1 MRIGGDI
8 LVIREVSKKQSFTDK
23 AKMTCKT
30 MSRGFILALI
40 AFCLIV
46 FTYLV
51 IYFGDQYF
59 GSKSGES
66 RLPIYSAYVIVSPS
80 MVPTIN
86 VNDGVVVQRVD
97 KQGNLNIG
105 DIITF
110 SSRDIRYSG
119 LTITHRIVGK
129 QTIQNG
135 NLVYRT
141 KGDNNKS
148 EDSSLVSFG
157 DIYGKVLFK
166 VPSVGVLYKFIT
178 NPFGFIISI
187 IIPIIVI
194 LVINIVKV
202 KQLVDEERKGY
213 V

>member
-1 MRIGGDI
+1 M
-8 LVIREVSKKQSFTDK
+8 VIREVNKKQSFADK
-23 AKMTCKT
+23 AKMTYKT
-30 MSRGFILALI
+30 MSRGFVLALI
-40 AFCLIV
+40 VFCLIII
-46 FTYLV
+46 TYLC
-51 IYFGDQYF
+51 IYLGDQYF
-59 GSKSGES
+59 GSKNGDSK
-66 RLPIYSAYVIVSPS
+66 LPIYSAYVIVSPS

-97 KQGNLNIG
+97 KQGKLNIG

-135 NLVYRT
+135 SLVYRT

-166 VPSVGVLYKFIT
+166 VPSVGIIYKFVT

>member
-1 MRIGGDI
+1 
-8 LVIREVSKKQSFTDK
+8 
-23 AKMTCKT
+23 
-30 MSRGFILALI
+30 
-40 AFCLIV
+40 
-46 FTYLV
+46 
-51 IYFGDQYF
+51 
-59 GSKSGES
+59 
-66 RLPIYSAYVIVSPS
+66 

-86 VNDGVVVQRVD
+86 VNDGIVIKRYDDD
-97 KQGNLNIG
+97 KYNVG
-105 DIITF
+105 DIVSYVTED
-110 SSRDIRYSG
+110 SRIKGSVV
-119 LTITHRIVGK
+119 THRIVNK
-129 QTIQNG
+129 QTLNDKTS
-135 NLVYRT
+135 LYTT

-166 VPSVGVLYKFIT
+166 VPSVGFLYNFIT
-178 NPFGFIISI
+178 NPFGFTISI

>member
-1 MRIGGDI
+1 M
-8 LVIREVSKKQSFTDK
+8 VIREVSKKQSFIDK

-30 MSRGFILALI
+30 MSRGFVLALI
-40 AFCLIV
+40 VFCLIV
-46 FTYLV
+46 FTYLI

-59 GSKSGES
+59 GSKSGDS
-66 RLPIYSAYVIVSPS
+66 KLPIYSAYVIVSPS

-110 SSRDIRYSG
+110 ASKDIRYSG

-166 VPSVGVLYKFIT
+166 VPSVGVLYNFIT

>member
-1 MRIGGDI
+1 M
-8 LVIREVSKKQSFTDK
+8 VIRGVSKKQSFIDK

-30 MSRGFILALI
+30 MSRGFVLALI
-40 AFCLIV
+40 VFCLIV
-46 FTYLV
+46 FTYLI

-59 GSKSGES
+59 GSKSGDS
-66 RLPIYSAYVIVSPS
+66 KLPIYSAYVIVSPS

-110 SSRDIRYSG
+110 SSKDIRYSG

-202 KQLVDEERKGY
+202 KQLIDEERKGY

>member
-1 MRIGGDI
+1 M
-8 LVIREVSKKQSFTDK
+8 VIREVSKKQSFIDK

-30 MSRGFILALI
+30 MSRGFVLALI
-40 AFCLIV
+40 VFCLIV
-46 FTYLV
+46 FTYLI

-59 GSKSGES
+59 GSKSGDS
-66 RLPIYSAYVIVSPS
+66 KLPIYSAYVIVSPS

-110 SSRDIRYSG
+110 SSKDIRYSG

-166 VPSVGVLYKFIT
+166 VPSVGILYKFIT

>member
-8 LVIREVSKKQSFTDK
+8 LVIRAVSKKQSFIDK

-30 MSRGFILALI
+30 MSRGFVLALI
-40 AFCLIV
+40 VFCLIV
-46 FTYLV
+46 FTYLI

-59 GSKSGES
+59 GSKSGDS
-66 RLPIYSAYVIVSPS
+66 KLPIYSAYVIVSPS

-110 SSRDIRYSG
+110 SSKDIRYSG

-166 VPSVGVLYKFIT
+166 VPSVGVLYNFIT

-187 IIPIIVI
+187 IIPIVVI

>member
-1 MRIGGDI
+1 M
-8 LVIREVSKKQSFTDK
+8 VIRGVSKKLSFIDK

-30 MSRGFILALI
+30 MSRGFVLALI
-40 AFCLIV
+40 VFCLIV
-46 FTYLV
+46 FTYLI

-59 GSKSGES
+59 GSKSGDS
-66 RLPIYSAYVIVSPS
+66 KLPIYSAYVIVSPS

-110 SSRDIRYSG
+110 SSKDIRYSG

-166 VPSVGVLYKFIT
+166 VPSVGVLYNFIT
-178 NPFGFIISI
+178 NPFGFTISI

>member
-1 MRIGGDI
+1 M
-8 LVIREVSKKQSFTDK
+8 VIREVSKKQSFIDK

-30 MSRGFILALI
+30 MSRGFVLALI
-40 AFCLIV
+40 VFCLIV
-46 FTYLV
+46 FTYLI

-59 GSKSGES
+59 GSKSGDS
-66 RLPIYSAYVIVSPS
+66 KLPIYSAYVIVSPS

-110 SSRDIRYSG
+110 SSKDIRYSG

-166 VPSVGVLYKFIT
+166 VPSVGVLYNFIT

-194 LVINIVKV
+194 LVINVVKV

>member
-1 MRIGGDI
+1 M
-8 LVIREVSKKQSFTDK
+8 VIREVSKKQSFTDK

-30 MSRGFILALI
+30 MSRGFVLALI
-40 AFCLIV
+40 VFCLIV
-46 FTYLV
+46 FTYLI

-59 GSKSGES
+59 GSKSGDS
-66 RLPIYSAYVIVSPS
+66 KLPIYSAYVIVSPS

-110 SSRDIRYSG
+110 SSKDIRYSG

-166 VPSVGVLYKFIT
+166 VPSVGVLYNFIT

>member
-1 MRIGGDI
+1 M
-8 LVIREVSKKQSFTDK
+8 VIREVSKKQSFIDK

-30 MSRGFILALI
+30 MSRGFVLALI
-40 AFCLIV
+40 VFCLIV
-46 FTYLV
+46 FTYLI

-59 GSKSGES
+59 GSKSGDS
-66 RLPIYSAYVIVSPS
+66 KLPIYSAYVIVSPS

-110 SSRDIRYSG
+110 SSKDIRYSG

-157 DIYGKVLFK
+157 DIYGKVLFR
-166 VPSVGVLYKFIT
+166 VPSVGILYNFIT

>member
-1 MRIGGDI
+1 M
-8 LVIREVSKKQSFTDK
+8 VIREVSKKQSFTDK
-23 AKMTCKT
+23 AKMTYKT
-30 MSRGFILALI
+30 MSRGFVLALI

-46 FTYLV
+46 ITYLC
-51 IYFGDQYF
+51 IYLGDQYF
-59 GSKSGES
+59 GSKNGDSK
-66 RLPIYSAYVIVSPS
+66 LPIYSAYVIVSPS

-97 KQGNLNIG
+97 KQGKLNIG

-135 NLVYRT
+135 SLVYRT

-148 EDSSLVSFG
+148 EDLSLVSFG

-166 VPSVGVLYKFIT
+166 VPSVGIIYKFVT

>member
-1 MRIGGDI
+1 M
-8 LVIREVSKKQSFTDK
+8 VIRGVSKKQSFIDK

-30 MSRGFILALI
+30 MSRGFVLALI
-40 AFCLIV
+40 VFCLIV
-46 FTYLV
+46 FTYLI

-59 GSKSGES
+59 GSKSGDS
-66 RLPIYSAYVIVSPS
+66 KLPIYSAYVIVSPS

-110 SSRDIRYSG
+110 ASKDIRYSG

-166 VPSVGVLYKFIT
+166 VPSVGVLYNFIT

-187 IIPIIVI
+187 IIPIIVEI
-194 LVINIVKV
+194 YSGLV
-202 KQLVDEERKGY
+202 E
-213 V
+213 

>member
-1 MRIGGDI
+1 M
-8 LVIREVSKKQSFTDK
+8 VIRGVSKKQSFIDK

-30 MSRGFILALI
+30 MSRGFVLALI
-40 AFCLIV
+40 VFCLIV
-46 FTYLV
+46 FTYLI

-59 GSKSGES
+59 GSKSGDS
-66 RLPIYSAYVIVSPS
+66 KLPIYSAYVIVSPS

-110 SSRDIRYSG
+110 SSKDIRYSG

-157 DIYGKVLFK
+157 DIYGKVLFR
-166 VPSVGVLYKFIT
+166 VPSVGVLYNFIT

>member
-1 MRIGGDI
+1 M
-8 LVIREVSKKQSFTDK
+8 VIRGVSKKQSFIDK

-30 MSRGFILALI
+30 MSRGFVLALI
-40 AFCLIV
+40 VFCLIV
-46 FTYLV
+46 FTYLI

-59 GSKSGES
+59 GSKSGDS
-66 RLPIYSAYVIVSPS
+66 KLPIYSAYVIVSPS

-110 SSRDIRYSG
+110 SSKDIRYSG

-166 VPSVGVLYKFIT
+166 VPSVGVLYNFIT

>member
-1 MRIGGDI
+1 M
-8 LVIREVSKKQSFTDK
+8 VIREVSKKQSFTDK
-23 AKMTCKT
+23 AKMTYKT
-30 MSRGFILALI
+30 MSRGFVLALI

-46 FTYLV
+46 ITYLC
-51 IYFGDQYF
+51 IYLGDQYF
-59 GSKSGES
+59 GSKNGDSK
-66 RLPIYSAYVIVSPS
+66 LPIYSAYVIVSPS

-97 KQGNLNIG
+97 KQGKLNIG

-135 NLVYRT
+135 SLVYRT

-166 VPSVGVLYKFIT
+166 VPSVGVIYKFVT

>member
-1 MRIGGDI
+1 M
-8 LVIREVSKKQSFTDK
+8 VIRGVSKKQSFIDK

-30 MSRGFILALI
+30 MSRGFVLALI
-40 AFCLIV
+40 VFCLIV
-46 FTYLV
+46 FTYLI

-59 GSKSGES
+59 GSKSGDS
-66 RLPIYSAYVIVSPS
+66 KLPIYSAYVIVSPS

-110 SSRDIRYSG
+110 SSKDIRYSG

-148 EDSSLVSFG
+148 EDSSLVSFS

-166 VPSVGVLYKFIT
+166 VPSVGVLYNFIT

>member
-1 MRIGGDI
+1 M
-8 LVIREVSKKQSFTDK
+8 VIRGVSKKQSFIDK

-30 MSRGFILALI
+30 MSRGFVLALI
-40 AFCLIV
+40 VFCLIV
-46 FTYLV
+46 FTYLI

-59 GSKSGES
+59 GSKSGDS
-66 RLPIYSAYVIVSPS
+66 KLPIYSAYVIVSPS

-110 SSRDIRYSG
+110 SSKDIRYSG

-135 NLVYRT
+135 SLVYRT

-157 DIYGKVLFK
+157 DIYGKVLFR
-166 VPSVGVLYKFIT
+166 VPSVGVLYNFIT

>member
-1 MRIGGDI
+1 M
-8 LVIREVSKKQSFTDK
+8 VIREVSKKQSFTDK
-23 AKMTCKT
+23 AKMTYKT
-30 MSRGFILALI
+30 MSRGFVLALI

-46 FTYLV
+46 ITYLC
-51 IYFGDQYF
+51 IYLGDQYF
-59 GSKSGES
+59 GSKNGDSK
-66 RLPIYSAYVIVSPS
+66 LPIYSAYVIVSQS

-97 KQGNLNIG
+97 KQGKLNIG

-135 NLVYRT
+135 SLVYRT

-166 VPSVGVLYKFIT
+166 VPSVGIIYKFVT

-194 LVINIVKV
+194 LVINIIKV

>member
-1 MRIGGDI
+1 M
-8 LVIREVSKKQSFTDK
+8 VIREVSKKQSFIDK

-30 MSRGFILALI
+30 MSRGFVLALI
-40 AFCLIV
+40 VFCLIV
-46 FTYLV
+46 FTYLI

-59 GSKSGES
+59 GSKSGDS
-66 RLPIYSAYVIVSPS
+66 KLPIYSAYVIVSPS

-110 SSRDIRYSG
+110 SSRDIRYNG

-202 KQLVDEERKGY
+202 KQLIDEERKGY

>member
-1 MRIGGDI
+1 M
-8 LVIREVSKKQSFTDK
+8 VIREVSKKQSFIDK

-30 MSRGFILALI
+30 MSRGFVLALI
-40 AFCLIV
+40 VFCLIV
-46 FTYLV
+46 FTYLI

-59 GSKSGES
+59 GSKSGDS
-66 RLPIYSAYVIVSPS
+66 KLPIYSAYVIVSPS

-110 SSRDIRYSG
+110 SSKDIRYSG

-166 VPSVGVLYKFIT
+166 VPSVGVLYNFIT

>member
-1 MRIGGDI
+1 M
-8 LVIREVSKKQSFTDK
+8 VIRGVSKKQSFIDK

-30 MSRGFILALI
+30 MSRGFVLALI
-40 AFCLIV
+40 VFCLIV
-46 FTYLV
+46 FTYLI

-59 GSKSGES
+59 GSKSGDS
-66 RLPIYSAYVIVSPS
+66 KLPIYSAYVIVSPS

-110 SSRDIRYSG
+110 SSKDIRYSG

-141 KGDNNKS
+141 KGDNNRS
-148 EDSSLVSFG
+148 EDSSLVSFS

-166 VPSVGVLYKFIT
+166 VPSVGILYNFIT

>member
-1 MRIGGDI
+1 M
-8 LVIREVSKKQSFTDK
+8 VIREVSKKQSFIDK

-30 MSRGFILALI
+30 MSRGFVLALI
-40 AFCLIV
+40 VFCLIV
-46 FTYLV
+46 FTYLI

-59 GSKSGES
+59 GSKSGDS
-66 RLPIYSAYVIVSPS
+66 KLPIYSAYVIVSPS

-110 SSRDIRYSG
+110 SSKDIRYSG

-135 NLVYRT
+135 SLVYRT

-157 DIYGKVLFK
+157 DIYGKVLFR
-166 VPSVGVLYKFIT
+166 VPSVGVLYNFIT

-194 LVINIVKV
+194 LVINVVKV

>member
-1 MRIGGDI
+1 M
-8 LVIREVSKKQSFTDK
+8 VIREVSKKQSFIDK

-30 MSRGFILALI
+30 MSRGFVLALI
-40 AFCLIV
+40 VFCLIV
-46 FTYLV
+46 FTYLI

-59 GSKSGES
+59 GSKSGDS
-66 RLPIYSAYVIVSPS
+66 KLPIYSAYVIVSPS

-110 SSRDIRYSG
+110 SSKDIRYSG

-135 NLVYRT
+135 SLVYRT

-157 DIYGKVLFK
+157 DIYGKVLFR
-166 VPSVGVLYKFIT
+166 VPSVGVLYNFIT

>member
-1 MRIGGDI
+1 M
-8 LVIREVSKKQSFTDK
+8 VIREVQDKQSFNQKIKSTFRV
-23 AKMTCKT
+23 
-30 MSRGFILALI
+30 MSRGFVLAVI

-46 FTYLV
+46 ITYLC

-66 RLPIYSAYVIVSPS
+66 KLPIYSAYVIVSQS

-86 VNDGVVVQRVD
+86 INDGVVVQRVD

-110 SSRDIRYSG
+110 SSRDIRYTG

-129 QTIQNG
+129 QMIQNG
-135 NLVYRT
+135 SLVYRT

-148 EDSSLVSFG
+148 EDSSLVSFS
-157 DIYGKVLFK
+157 DIYGKVVLK
-166 VPSVGVLYKFIT
+166 IPSIGVVYNFIT

-187 IIPIIVI
+187 VIPIIII

-202 KQLVDEERKGY
+202 KKLVDEEKMGY

>member
-1 MRIGGDI
+1 
-8 LVIREVSKKQSFTDK
+8 
-23 AKMTCKT
+23 MTCKT
-30 MSRGFILALI
+30 MSRGFILAI
-40 AFCLIV
+40 IVFCLIV
-46 FTYLV
+46 FTYLIV
-51 IYFGDQYF
+51 YFSDQYF
-59 GSKSGES
+59 GSKSGDS
-66 RLPIYSAYVIVSPS
+66 KLPIYSAYVIVSPS

-110 SSRDIRYSG
+110 ASKDIRYSG

-148 EDSSLVSFG
+148 EDSSLVSFS

-166 VPSVGVLYKFIT
+166 VPSIGILYKFIT

>member
-1 MRIGGDI
+1 M
-8 LVIREVSKKQSFTDK
+8 VIREVNKKHSIIDE
-23 AKMTCKT
+23 AKLTCKT
-30 MSRGFILALI
+30 MSRGFVLALI
-40 AFCLIV
+40 VFCLIV
-46 FTYLV
+46 FTYLI

-59 GSKSGES
+59 GSKNGDSK
-66 RLPIYSAYVIVSPS
+66 LPIYSAYVIVSPS

-110 SSRDIRYSG
+110 SSKDIRYSG

-129 QTIQNG
+129 QIIQNG

-141 KGDNNKS
+141 RGDNNRS

-166 VPSVGVLYKFIT
+166 VPSIGIVYKFIT

-187 IIPIIVI
+187 IIPIIAI

>member
-1 MRIGGDI
+1 M
-8 LVIREVSKKQSFTDK
+8 VIREVSKKQSFTDK
-23 AKMTCKT
+23 AKMTYKT
-30 MSRGFILALI
+30 MSRGFVLALI

-46 FTYLV
+46 ITYLC
-51 IYFGDQYF
+51 IYLGDQYF
-59 GSKSGES
+59 GSKNGDSK
-66 RLPIYSAYVIVSPS
+66 LPIYSAYVIVSPS
-80 MVPTIN
+80 MVPTIK

-97 KQGNLNIG
+97 KQGKLNIG

-135 NLVYRT
+135 SLVYRT

-166 VPSVGVLYKFIT
+166 VPSVGIIYRFVT

>member
-1 MRIGGDI
+1 M
-8 LVIREVSKKQSFTDK
+8 VIRGVSKKQSFIDK

-30 MSRGFILALI
+30 MSRGFVLALI
-40 AFCLIV
+40 VFCLIV
-46 FTYLV
+46 FTYLI

-59 GSKSGES
+59 GSKSGDS
-66 RLPIYSAYVIVSPS
+66 KLPIYSAYVIVSPS

-110 SSRDIRYSG
+110 SSKDIRYSG

-135 NLVYRT
+135 SLVYRT
-141 KGDNNKS
+141 KGDNNRS
-148 EDSSLVSFG
+148 EDSSLVSFS

-166 VPSVGVLYKFIT
+166 VPSVGVLYNFIT

>member
-1 MRIGGDI
+1 M
-8 LVIREVSKKQSFTDK
+8 VIREVSKKQSFTDK
-23 AKMTCKT
+23 AKMTYKT
-30 MSRGFILALI
+30 MSRGFVLALI

-46 FTYLV
+46 ITYLC
-51 IYFGDQYF
+51 IYLGDQYF
-59 GSKSGES
+59 GSKNGDSK
-66 RLPIYSAYVIVSPS
+66 LPIYSAYVIVSQS

-97 KQGNLNIG
+97 KQGKLNIG

-135 NLVYRT
+135 SLVYRT

-166 VPSVGVLYKFIT
+166 VPSVGIIYKFVT

>member
-1 MRIGGDI
+1 M
-8 LVIREVSKKQSFTDK
+8 VIREVSKKQSFIDK

-30 MSRGFILALI
+30 MSRGFVLALI
-40 AFCLIV
+40 VFCLIV
-46 FTYLV
+46 FTYLI

-59 GSKSGES
+59 GSKSGDS
-66 RLPIYSAYVIVSPS
+66 KLPIYSAYVIVSPS

-110 SSRDIRYSG
+110 SSKDIRYSG

-135 NLVYRT
+135 SLVYRT
-141 KGDNNKS
+141 KGDNNRS
-148 EDSSLVSFG
+148 EDSSLVSFS

-166 VPSVGVLYKFIT
+166 VPSVGVLYNFIT